1 MSDYKPPFH
10 MTDKMI
16 SLIAEISEQVGRITV
31 LQEGTISPHLR
42 RENRIRTIHSS
53 LAIEHNSLSL
63 EQVTAILDGKR
74 VFGNPN
80 EIKEVQNAYEAY
92 ELMLR
97 LNPAS
102 VDDLLKA
109 HKLMMNGLVSEN
121 GRFRSGGVGVF
132 DGEVLIHMAPPA
144 EFVPEHI
151 HNLFA
156 WYQKSELHPLIK
168 SAIFHYEFEFIHPF
182 ADGNGR
188 MGRMWHS
195 LLLGKWKEMFFWL
208 PIEEL
213 IQSRQKEYYDVLSA
227 ADKQANSAGFVELM
241 LEIIRDSLTEITV
254 VGRSTVQDSD
264 QVTVQDKTP
273 IERILSAIGDETLSA
288 TELMERLGLSHRPT
302 FRKNYLN
309 PALEQKL
316 IERTIPDK
324 PNSKNQKY
332 KKHQNLKK
340 EC

>member
-1 MSDYKPPFH
+1 MSNYKPPFH
-10 MTDKMI
+10 MTDKMT

-31 LQEGTISPHLR
+31 LQEEAISPHLR

-74 VFGNPN
+74 VLGNPN

-92 ELMLR
+92 ELLLR

-109 HKLMMNGLVSEN
+109 HKLMMNGLMPEN

-156 WYQKSELHPLIK
+156 WYQQSELHPLIK

-188 MGRMWHS
+188 IGRMWHS
-195 LLLGKWKEMFFWL
+195 LLLGKWKELFFWL
-208 PIEEL
+208 PVEEL
-213 IQSRQKEYYDVLSA
+213 IQSRQKEYYDALGA
-227 ADKQANSAGFVELM
+227 ADAQADSAGFVELI
-241 LEIIRDSLTEITV
+241 LEIIKDSLTEVTV
-254 VGRSTVQDSD
+254 VGHNNDQDSD
-264 QVTVQDKTP
+264 QVTDQVADQDKTP
-273 IERILSAIGDETLSA
+273 AERLLFALGNDTLPA
-288 TELMERLGLSHRPT
+288 ADLMVRLGLSHKPT

-309 PALEQKL
+309 PAPEQKL

-324 PNSKNQKY
+324 PNSRNQKY
-332 KKHQNLKK
+332 RKHKN
-340 EC
+340 